1 MTNRQFDCDRESHS
15 TPKLACDKSPF
26 ENASNGAICIVCWT
40 RLRNTR
46 VFCLSSP
53 CIGRDA
59 GQAQPEDRANGPK
72 KPRSGK
78 LFAPR
83 AGGTMNRT
91 TEIHS
96 QGLDNEGQNQKL
108 TQKHRANGDGPRLV
122 ACVLLLPEDAE
133 VLAGLLCNLTT
144 NSHVSQDLDALA
156 NHRLLRPEPSD
167 SWLPHVEAAKFLGVS
182 MSTLYRYASQERIE
196 CRKIAG
202 RLEYRQSILERLK
215 QKQIRSARLPL
226 RSGGIIPPALH
237 SGK

>member
-1 MTNRQFDCDRESHS
+1 
-15 TPKLACDKSPF
+15 
-26 ENASNGAICIVCWT
+26 
-40 RLRNTR
+40 
-46 VFCLSSP
+46 
-53 CIGRDA
+53 
-59 GQAQPEDRANGPK
+59 
-72 KPRSGK
+72 
-78 LFAPR
+78 
-83 AGGTMNRT
+83 MNRT

-96 QGLDNEGQNQKL
+96 QGLENEGQNQKL
-108 TQKHRANGDGPRLV
+108 TQQHSANGDGPRLV

-133 VLAGLLCNLTT
+133 VLAGLLCNLAT

-156 NHRLLRPEPSD
+156 NPDRLLRPEPSD

-182 MSTLYRYASQERIE
+182 ISTLYRYASQERIE

>member
-1 MTNRQFDCDRESHS
+1 MR
-15 TPKLACDKSPF
+15 
-26 ENASNGAICIVCWT
+26 W
-40 RLRNTR
+40 
-46 VFCLSSP
+46 
-53 CIGRDA
+53 
-59 GQAQPEDRANGPK
+59 GQAQTEDHANGPK

-91 TEIHS
+91 TEIHA
-96 QGLDNEGQNQKL
+96 QGLENEGQNQKL
-108 TQKHRANGDGPRLV
+108 TQQRSANGDGPRLV

-133 VLAGLLCNLTT
+133 VLAGILCNLAT

-156 NHRLLRPEPSD
+156 NPDRLLRPEPSD

-202 RLEYRQSILERLK
+202 RLEYRRSTLDKFKTQ
-215 QKQIRSARLPL
+215 QIRPAQCSRAR
-226 RSGGIIPPALH
+226 GIITPTLG
-237 SGK
+237 SGN

>member
-1 MTNRQFDCDRESHS
+1 
-15 TPKLACDKSPF
+15 
-26 ENASNGAICIVCWT
+26 
-40 RLRNTR
+40 
-46 VFCLSSP
+46 
-53 CIGRDA
+53 
-59 GQAQPEDRANGPK
+59 
-72 KPRSGK
+72 
-78 LFAPR
+78 
-83 AGGTMNRT
+83 MNRT

-108 TQKHRANGDGPRLV
+108 TQQHSANGDGPRLV

-133 VLAGLLCNLTT
+133 VLAGLLCNLAT
-144 NSHVSQDLDALA
+144 NSHVSQDLNALA
-156 NHRLLRPEPSD
+156 KPVRFLGPEPSD

-182 MSTLYRYASQERIE
+182 ISTLYRYASQERIE

-215 QKQIRSARLPL
+215 QKQIRSARFPL

>member
-1 MTNRQFDCDRESHS
+1 MR
-15 TPKLACDKSPF
+15 
-26 ENASNGAICIVCWT
+26 W
-40 RLRNTR
+40 
-46 VFCLSSP
+46 
-53 CIGRDA
+53 
-59 GQAQPEDRANGPK
+59 GQAQTEDRANDPK
-72 KPRSGK
+72 KPHSGK

-83 AGGTMNRT
+83 AGGNMNRT

-96 QGLDNEGQNQKL
+96 QGLENEGQNQKL
-108 TQKHRANGDGPRLV
+108 TQQHSANGDGPRLV

-133 VLAGLLCNLTT
+133 VLAGLLCNLA

-156 NHRLLRPEPSD
+156 KPDRLLRPEPSD
-167 SWLPHVEAAKFLGVS
+167 FWLPHVEAAKFLGVS

-215 QKQIRSARLPL
+215 QEQIRSARLPL

>member
-1 MTNRQFDCDRESHS
+1 
-15 TPKLACDKSPF
+15 
-26 ENASNGAICIVCWT
+26 
-40 RLRNTR
+40 
-46 VFCLSSP
+46 
-53 CIGRDA
+53 
-59 GQAQPEDRANGPK
+59 
-72 KPRSGK
+72 
-78 LFAPR
+78 
-83 AGGTMNRT
+83 MNRT

-108 TQKHRANGDGPRLV
+108 TQQHSANGDGPRLV

-133 VLAGLLCNLTT
+133 VLAGLLCNLAT

-156 NHRLLRPEPSD
+156 KPDRLLRPEPLD
-167 SWLPHVEAAKFLGVS
+167 TWLPHVEAAKFLGVS
-182 MSTLYRYASQERIE
+182 ISTLYRYASQERIE

-215 QKQIRSARLPL
+215 QKQIRSARFPL